1 MSDDLFGENL
11 EMGQEK
17 NEKVDEDPLM
27 MEEDGLDGYMAQEDE
42 VKYPAGDM
50 NMISQ
55 NLEQNDD
62 DIFAGTDMAND
73 RVVDPDPLGDNMQAS
88 LESKDENSEIGQW
101 EAEHHNM
108 IIKKRNKA
116 RQDKEELLEKAKQD
130 IQKFYLERKEKQAKI
145 KVSNK
150 EHEETYFSE
159 MKTLMQYGAP
169 WEKVGKIVNLTLKPN
184 EKPGISK
191 VDRMRTLLIQL
202 KNEKTQ

>member
-1 MSDDLFGENL
+1 LEN
-11 EMGQEK
+11 
-17 NEKVDEDPLM
+17 
-27 MEEDGLDGYMAQEDE
+27 
-42 VKYPAGDM
+42 
-50 NMISQ
+50 
-55 NLEQNDD
+55 
-62 DIFAGTDMAND
+62 
-73 RVVDPDPLGDNMQAS
+73 
-88 LESKDENSEIGQW
+88 KDENSEIGQW

-108 IIKKRNKA
+108 IIEKRNKA

-145 KVSNK
+145 KISNK
-150 EHEETYFSE
+150 EHEDSYFSE

-202 KNEKTQ
+202 KNEKNQ

>member
-1 MSDDLFGENL
+1 MSEDLFGEDI

-27 MEEDGLDGYMAQEDE
+27 MEGDGLEGYMPQEDE
-42 VKYPAGDM
+42 GKYPGGDM
-50 NMISQ
+50 DMISQ
-55 NLEQNDD
+55 NLEQHDND

-73 RVVDPDPLGDNMQAS
+73 RVVDPDPLGDNMQES

-108 IIKKRNKA
+108 IIEKRNKA

-145 KVSNK
+145 KISNK

-202 KNEKTQ
+202 KNEKN

>member
-1 MSDDLFGENL
+1 MSEDLFGENL
-11 EMGQEK
+11 EMEQEK

-108 IIKKRNKA
+108 IIEKRNKA

-191 VDRMRTLLIQL
+191 VDRM
-202 KNEKTQ
+202 